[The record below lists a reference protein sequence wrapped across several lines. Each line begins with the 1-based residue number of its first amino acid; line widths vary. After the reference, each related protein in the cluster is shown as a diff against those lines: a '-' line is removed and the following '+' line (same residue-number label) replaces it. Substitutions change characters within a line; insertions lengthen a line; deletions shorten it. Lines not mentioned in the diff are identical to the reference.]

1 MKPPY
6 DKNNNPS
13 IPADFDGLTNSTTIQ
28 GNLSIIRIAKQEINN
43 EFRTEM
49 NKNCA
54 KYLGQSTFVGGCGT
68 GDLTKWIKSLPE
80 PQRQALCERY
90 KARDCS
96 ALAEVWKQMFV
107 TEREL
112 LRADLE
118 DRDVIEPVQAFIS
131 GVKAKIG
138 KESFSFIEE
147 IASDT
152 SKANETPWSISAY
165 GNIMR
170 GRWIFGG
177 GVEFQESF
185 KEQSE
190 SSVCIPQTDPSGTL
204 VCKNVRL
211 GAPNKVKRKLAFA
224 DVH

>member
-1 MKPPY
+1 
-6 DKNNNPS
+6 
-13 IPADFDGLTNSTTIQ
+13 
-28 GNLSIIRIAKQEINN
+28 
-43 EFRTEM
+43 
-49 NKNCA
+49 
-54 KYLGQSTFVGGCGT
+54 
-68 GDLTKWIKSLPE
+68 
-80 PQRQALCERY
+80 
-90 KARDCS
+90 
-96 ALAEVWKQMFV
+96 MFV

-165 GNIMR
+165 GNMMR

-204 VCKNVRL
+204 VKNGDPPALL
-211 GAPNKVKRKLAFA
+211 GRHAEFDNFWNLIVTPECEPRSNTPRRNHETSRQFKSHTLGV
-224 DVH
+224 